1 MPTYVAFLRAINLGP
16 TRKFPKADIVAA
28 VESTGATGVATYINT
43 GNVLL
48 TTSLRSRSKVEATL
62 ERAFEADRGFAVPT
76 IAFGPEEICAI
87 ADDADELAA
96 ARESEGRHYVSLL
109 KDAPTEAGAKAIEA
123 AGTNGERAFVR
134 GRAVHLLLGDT
145 YRDAGLGNAT
155 VEKALGVATNRIVT
169 VIRAIAEKWCGR

>member
-1 MPTYVAFLRAINLGP
+1 MPTYVAFLRAINLGS

-76 IAFGPEEICAI
+76 IAFSPEEICAI
-87 ADDADELAA
+87 VDDADELAA
-96 ARESEGRHYVSLL
+96 ARETEGRHYVSLL
-109 KDAPTEAGAKAIEA
+109 KESPTEEGVRTIEA
-123 AGTNGERAFVR
+123 ASP
-134 GRAVHLLLGDT
+134 
-145 YRDAGLGNAT
+145 
-155 VEKALGVATNRIVT
+155 VATYTAAEQAADFGVLPVAFDFT
-169 VIRAIAEKWCGR
+169 VSQLSPVFGAGHTGAGAFHA